1 MNAVCLSELFSE
13 LLGYQVYILNF
24 PQYTEGTFTKFE
36 ITSGVQEIGGVY
48 DFNIQFMVK
57 SKEPS
62 ESESVALKIIDTLDM
77 LTNTDFGAGKYQLIL
92 SKATSPQPYFVGET
106 ETNEYIF
113 STDFRL
119 LVNKL

>member
-1 MNAVCLSELFSE
+1 MNGVCLSELFSE
-13 LLGYQVYILNF
+13 LLECQVYILNF
-24 PQYTEGTFTKFE
+24 PQYQEGTFIKFE
-36 ITSGVQEIGGVY
+36 ITSGVQEVGGVY
-48 DFNIQFMVK
+48 DFSIQFMVK

-62 ESESVALKIIDTLDM
+62 ESERVALGIIDTLDM
-77 LTNTDFGAGKYQLIL
+77 LTDIDFGDGKYQLVL
-92 SKATSPQPYFVGET
+92 LKATSPQPYFVGET

>member
-1 MNAVCLSELFSE
+1 MNILNLLELFSNI
-13 LLGYQVYILNF
+13 LGYQVYPINF
-24 PQYTEGTFTKFE
+24 PEYEKGNFVKFE
-36 ITSGVQEIGGVY
+36 ITSGVQEAGGVY

-57 SKEPS
+57 GQHPS
-62 ESESVALKIIDTLDM
+62 ESEEIALDILDKLDM
-77 LTNTDFGAGKYQLIL
+77 LTNKDFGNGTYQLIL
-92 SKATSPQPYFVGET
+92 AKATSPQPYYVGET